1 MHPDL
6 ADGINEISPASPR
19 SMALARACPGR
30 PSEFSICFS
39 DEPANNSPEVLTVG
53 SGVDSFL
60 ALSGHGPC
68 LVGGIITLDDAFF
81 TTEIVVYSGA
91 NALTPFGCVAFLD
104 TASPQPFIR
113 RDGLDSML
121 SVGAHPPRANGHAL
135 LDPGVVFANLALCKF
150 RQASA

>member
-1 MHPDL
+1 MRFPQRRL
-6 ADGINEISPASPR
+6 ILWLWPAFAQVLLRSFQPVFLTPRRTKAPR
-19 SMALARACPGR
+19 SW
-30 PSEFSICFS
+30 PSRLVSTPTSRCQ
-39 DEPANNSPEVLTVG
+39 NT
-53 SGVDSFL
+53 
-60 ALSGHGPC
+60 HGLC

-104 TASPQPFIR
+104 TASPQTFIR